1 MSDRVIHRRL
11 AASTALLVPIAA
23 SALLFGTIDV
33 AKADTPEY
41 WMRETF
47 HTERPIITAS
57 LSSDDDEDAK
67 PAHRRAPRASIT
79 RSHHER
85 PAHMRRH
92 SKAHGKAHR
101 HKQHARQK
109 HVRVASLGN
118 THTLP
123 EKPSRSVAGGGSIKW
138 AASPGCLNG
147 SLRSV
152 LARVASRFGSVTVNS
167 TCRSRSRNSRVGG
180 APRSKHLTGDA
191 ADFRIHGN
199 WGAAS
204 SFIRGLVGGFKHYGG
219 GLFHID
225 TGPRRSW

>member
-1 MSDRVIHRRL
+1 
-11 AASTALLVPIAA
+11 
-23 SALLFGTIDV
+23 
-33 AKADTPEY
+33 
-41 WMRETF
+41 MRETF

-57 LSSDDDEDAK
+57 LSSEDDEDEDAK
-67 PAHRRAPRASIT
+67 PTRRRAPRASIT
-79 RSHHER
+79 RSHHEHR
-85 PAHMRRH
+85 ARSHRH
-92 SKAHGKAHR
+92 SKAHS
-101 HKQHARQK
+101 HKRKK

-138 AASPGCLNG
+138 VASRGCLNG
-147 SLRSV
+147 SLRRV
-152 LARVASRFGSVTVNS
+152 LAQVASRFGSVTVNS
-167 TCRSRSRNSRVGG
+167 TCRSRSRNARVGG
-180 APRSKHLTGDA
+180 APRSKHLTGNA

-199 WGAAS
+199 GGAAS